1 MIGIIHFM
9 DVWNIDLDQVQ
20 RCVIHY
26 ATPGEVRPFCIQQHP
41 PNNVEKQFAILVS
54 KWTEKFGKRLSEPV

>member
-26 ATPGEVRPFCIQQHP
+26 ATPDGEVRPFCIQQHP
-41 PNNVEKQFAILVS
+41 PNNVEKA
-54 KWTEKFGKRLSEPV
+54 KRASLKDRGEG